1 MKKSWPPLSLWNQIL
16 DGTKR
21 LGKGGWT
28 DRRSTSPHHSIVDQP
43 QSPTTASAT
52 RTPKVGSVAIVVP
65 IYNAQAQL
73 QQTFAAILQHLA
85 THPTHQFILVND
97 GSTDQSKALL
107 ENWIKLSQTRQVHL
121 LSYSPR
127 VGKGYAIR
135 RGIEYA
141 ESAYICYLD
150 VDLAHTLDQLD
161 LLVEQLQVFDLVIGA
176 RSPEAEKIN
185 RLGWRHKI
193 ARKLV
198 NRLSRSLLNV
208 QYRDRQISL
217 KGFKQ
222 SVAKTLF
229 AQQNLTEG
237 AFELEL
243 IYLAQQ
249 GGYAIAEVPVLNSA
263 AHQQPLSKVN
273 LLQDSIKMLIDL
285 LKVRLNDVMGRY
297 Q

>member
-16 DGTKR
+16 EGSR
-21 LGKGGWT
+21 RFGKGGWA
-28 DRRSTSPHHSIVDQP
+28 DRRSVSPRHPIVGQP
-43 QSPTTASAT
+43 QTPTTVSAN
-52 RTPKVGSVAIVVP
+52 RTAKVGSVAVVVP
-65 IYNAQAQL
+65 LYNAQAEL
-73 QQTFAAILQHLA
+73 QPTFAAILKHLA

-135 RGIEYA
+135 RGVEYA

-150 VDLAHTLDQLD
+150 INLAHTLDQLD

-176 RSPEAEKIN
+176 RSPEAEKMN

-193 ARKLV
+193 ARQLV
-198 NRLSRSLLNV
+198 NRWSRSLLNV
-208 QYRDRQISL
+208 QYRDRQIGL

-222 SVAKTLF
+222 SVAKILF

-243 IYLAQQ
+243 IYLAQR

-263 AHQQPLSKVN
+263 PHQQTLSKVN
-273 LLQDSIKMLIDL
+273 LLQDSIRMLIDL